1 MTAKRVNLLAT
12 TTNKPPVLQRS
23 QKGDPYTTFTVVTS
37 DRTKDRTGQWI
48 DGPTQFYRCT
58 AFGTTAEN
66 IVNTCAQPTE
76 LVISGKETTEEW
88 ASDQGP
94 RLSVKSPSTRWG
106 FPSVANMQTCIKRTA
121 MTVHRNRQHNQLTI
135 LGTAPPHRQVAT
147 ITHPSNPMHSKNPR
161 SFTTGGFFL
170 TTERKLPMNI
180 ITPKYCRATRITCQ
194 LTQSGIDRRS

>member
-76 LVISGKETTEEW
+76 LVISGRETTEEW

-94 RLSVKSPSTRWG
+94 RTSVKITIDQVGVSLRRQY
-106 FPSVANMQTCIKRTA
+106 ANVHKA
-121 MTVHRNRQHNQLTI
+121 HRNDTSPQQ
-135 LGTAPPHRQVAT
+135 TAQPANDPWNSAPTPP
-147 ITHPSNPMHSKNPR
+147 SSDDNPP
-161 SFTTGGFFL
+161 F
-170 TTERKLPMNI
+170 
-180 ITPKYCRATRITCQ
+180 
-194 LTQSGIDRRS
+194 